1 MRGKSLL
8 LLAVGA
14 VGVVAGWTTSALA
27 NPQLT
32 SGTQTA
38 LPIAA
43 PGAGAY
49 TLVINVP
56 YTPAPTTHSIQTIA
70 FCRDDTSPCV
80 RISIVAGAG
89 GVGAAPFNNAGNY
102 WFTFRPDLDPCQT
115 PLSGTPSASNLD
127 LMSEWTACTG
137 VVQAMAAC
145 RPTFNAGVGAIAPN
159 LTFWIDPATAIGG
172 TTAGLF
178 INEFYK
184 FDIDQ

>member
-1 MRGKSLL
+1 MKGKSLL
-8 LLAVGA
+8 LFGVGA
-14 VGVVAGWTTSALA
+14 ISVVAGWEATALA

-32 SGTQTA
+32 PGTQTA

-43 PGAGAY
+43 PGAGVY

-89 GVGAAPFNNAGNY
+89 GVGAAPFNVAGNY
-102 WFTFRPDLDPCQT
+102 WFTYRPDLDPCQA
-115 PLSGTPSASNLD
+115 PLSGTPSASNID
-127 LMSEWTACTG
+127 LMSEWTAC
-137 VVQAMAAC
+137 VAVEQAMAAC

-159 LTFWIDPATAIGG
+159 LTFYIDPATAVAAP
-172 TTAGLF
+172 TPGLF